1 MKLKAQSSSDDAA
14 QLARMAPFIGI
25 STSGNNEKDAVA
37 VGDAI
42 LKLVD
47 DLGLKTTLTEKNVGK
62 DQINVITKTATRQE
76 SGPVFDAVKQLV
88 EGLY

>member
-1 MKLKAQSSSDDAA
+1 
-14 QLARMAPFIGI
+14 MAPFIGI
-25 STSGNNEKDAVA
+25 TSSGDDTKDAVA

-42 LKLVD
+42 LKLVQ

-62 DQINVITKTATRQE
+62 GQLDVITKTATRQE
-76 SGPVFDAVKQLV
+76 SGPVFDAVRKLV